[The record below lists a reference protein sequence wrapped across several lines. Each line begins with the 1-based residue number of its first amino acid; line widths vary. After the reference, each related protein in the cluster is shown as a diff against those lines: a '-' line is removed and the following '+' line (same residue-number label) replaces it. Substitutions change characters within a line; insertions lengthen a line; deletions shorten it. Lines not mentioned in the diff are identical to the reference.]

1 MANLLKLKEVLQGK
15 DFLQATQAQE
25 AQLQLP
31 DDYGNPEEWYDYP
44 F

>member
-1 MANLLKLKEVLQGK
+1 MANLLKLKETLQDK
-15 DFLQATQAQE
+15 SFLQLTLAQE

-31 DDYGNPEEWYDYP
+31 ADYGNPAEWYDCP

>member
-1 MANLLKLKEVLQGK
+1 MANLIKLQEALQGK
-15 DFLQATQAQE
+15 DFLQVMQAQE

-31 DDYGNPEEWYDYP
+31 SDYGNPAEWYDCP

>member
-1 MANLLKLKEVLQGK
+1 MANLLKLKEVLQDK
-15 DFLQATQAQE
+15 SFLQLTLAQE

-31 DDYGNPEEWYDYP
+31 ADYGNPEEWYDYP